1 MLDLNN
7 FIEMI
12 VGGSQIL
19 SLESDYI
26 NDLNIFPVP
35 DGDTGSNMDTTVKGA
50 ILAIK
55 NKSID
60 NFKDLADTFAKGL
73 LMNAR
78 GNSGVIFSQ
87 IMRGFLSNFTDQI
100 NELDVELLKNSFSL
114 AKEKAYSSVVNP
126 VEGTILTV
134 IRCIAEEVNNKSYAN
149 IQELFADVITV
160 GDKTLEMTPKLL
172 KELEEVG
179 VVDSGG
185 YGLMSFLKGMNAVL
199 NNNLNELITTVKSDL
214 KVKKGNTAYIDES
227 NFEFFDQ
234 HKNEDGFGYC
244 SEIILNL
251 CLKIDPNNK
260 LIKEEFDL
268 EKFKS
273 ELMAIGNSLVC
284 VQFDNLVK
292 VHIHTMKP
300 YLFLQFAQK
309 YGEFEKI
316 KIENMT
322 LQYESKVN
330 ENNQSQ
336 NIEKIE
342 SGPVNITEGLG
353 VITTAPT
360 ARIAEFIK
368 NDYGVDEV
376 IITEEGSGAPSLQ
389 VFLNAINK
397 VAKNKCLIITDDS
410 NIVMAAN
417 GAKEFSKAIKCEVIP
432 ARNIF
437 ETIICASNVD
447 RDENLK
453 SNVKELSKVLN
464 KTLSAVIST
473 SIKDVN
479 YSHIDVKQNNKIG
492 IINKKI
498 VVAVQDEFA
507 ALKLTLDKLIV
518 NKKGLD
524 ICFLIYGANANLNV
538 IKKFEKYASEQ
549 YGLYC
554 EIISGNQKVYDYY
567 IGLQ

>member
-1 MLDLNN
+1 MLDLNK

-12 VGGSQIL
+12 VGGSQTL
-19 SLESDYI
+19 GLESDYI

-50 ILAIK
+50 ILAIN

-60 NFKDLADTFAKGL
+60 NFKDLADTFSKGL

-100 NELDVELLKNSFSL
+100 QELDVELLKNSLTL

-134 IRCIAEEVNNKSYAN
+134 IRCIAEETNNKTYN
-149 IQELFADVITV
+149 NVQELFADVVII
-160 GDKTLEMTPKLL
+160 GEKTLEMTPKLL

-185 YGLMSFLKGMNAVL
+185 YGLLTFLKGMNAVL
-199 NNNLNELITTVKSDL
+199 NNNLNELINTIKADL
-214 KVKKGNTAYIDES
+214 KVKKGNTAYIDEN

-244 SEIILNL
+244 SEVILNL

-260 LIKEEFDL
+260 IVKEEFDL

-330 ENNQSQ
+330 ENNHAQTMD
-336 NIEKIE
+336 KIE
-342 SGPVNITEGLG
+342 NGPVNITEGIG
-353 VITTAPT
+353 VVATAPT
-360 ARIAEFIK
+360 AKIAEFIK
-368 NDYGVDEV
+368 SDYGVDEV

-397 VAKNKCLIITDDS
+397 VAKSKCLIITDDS

-432 ARNIF
+432 AKNIF

-453 SNVKELSKVLN
+453 SNVKELTKVLS

-538 IKKFEKYASEQ
+538 IKKFERYASEQ